1 MLTVNLFGQA
11 DQIKDVFRCALAS
24 FALIKTRVWP
34 FLMYYS
40 PLTICLV
47 LYPIGMYCV
56 VTQVIPAQ
64 MCTLHNLIL
73 IEDLNSRSWSYIH
86 IS

>member
-11 DQIKDVFRCALAS
+11 DRIEDVLRCALAS
-24 FALIKTRVWP
+24 IALLIKTRDWP
-34 FLMYYS
+34 FLMFYS

-47 LYPIGMYCV
+47 LYPIGMYCL

-64 MCTLHNLIL
+64 MCTLHSLIL
-73 IEDLNSRSWSYIH
+73 I
-86 IS
+86 